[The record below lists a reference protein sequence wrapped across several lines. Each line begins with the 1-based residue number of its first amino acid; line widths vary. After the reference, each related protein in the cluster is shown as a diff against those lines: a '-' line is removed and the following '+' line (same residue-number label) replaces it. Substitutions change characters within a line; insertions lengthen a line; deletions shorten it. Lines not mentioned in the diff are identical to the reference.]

1 MGSMKTIGL
10 VGGVAS
16 GKSLVA
22 KMLIELGAG
31 VLDADRAGH
40 AVLAEDAEV
49 QDALRERWGESV
61 FSSDGTID
69 RKAIARRVF
78 AASDDALAER
88 RFLEKLVH
96 LKIRDRLKT
105 ELSRLAS
112 DGYQVV
118 VLDAA
123 LLFEADWATLC
134 DLVVFV
140 DSARETRLKRA
151 LTRGWS
157 EAEFDSREAAQWPVD
172 DKRLA
177 SDVVLANSGT
187 EADLRAA
194 VRDFWQRNVAA
205 IA

>member
-1 MGSMKTIGL
+1 MKTIGL

-40 AVLAEDAEV
+40 AVLAEDVAV
-49 QDALRERWGESV
+49 QDSLRKRWGESV
-61 FSSDGTID
+61 FNRDGAVD

-78 AASDDALAER
+78 AAGDAALAER

-96 LKIRDRLKT
+96 PKIRDRLKT

-112 DGYQVV
+112 EGHQIV

-140 DSARETRLKRA
+140 DSPRETRLKRA
-151 LTRGWS
+151 LTRGWTES
-157 EAEFDSREAAQWPVD
+157 EFDSREAAQWPVD

-177 SDVVLANSGT
+177 ADVVLANSGT
-187 EADLRAA
+187 EAELRAA
-194 VRDFWQRNVAA
+194 VRDFWRQNVVSTA
-205 IA
+205 

>member
-1 MGSMKTIGL
+1 MKTIGL

-40 AVLAEDAEV
+40 AVLAEDVAV
-49 QDALRERWGESV
+49 QDSLRKRWGESV
-61 FSSDGTID
+61 FNWDGAVD

-78 AASDDALAER
+78 AAGDAALAER

-96 LKIRDRLKT
+96 PKIRDRLKT

-112 DGYQVV
+112 EGHQIV

-140 DSARETRLKRA
+140 DSPRETRLKRA
-151 LTRGWS
+151 LTRGWTES
-157 EAEFDSREAAQWPVD
+157 EFDSREAAQWPVD

-177 SDVVLANSGT
+177 ADVVLANSGT
-187 EADLRAA
+187 EAELRAA
-194 VRDFWQRNVAA
+194 VRDFWRQNVVSTA
-205 IA
+205 

>member
-1 MGSMKTIGL
+1 MKTIGL

-22 KMLIELGAG
+22 KMLIERGAG

-40 AVLAEDAEV
+40 AVLAEDVAV
-49 QDALRERWGESV
+49 QHALREHWGGAV
-61 FSSDGTID
+61 FNSDGTVD

-78 AASDDALAER
+78 AAGDVALAER

-96 LKIRDRLKT
+96 PRIRDRLKM
-105 ELSRLAS
+105 ELARLAS
-112 DGYQVV
+112 DRYQVV

-140 DSARETRLKRA
+140 ESPHETRLKRA
-151 LTRGWS
+151 LTRGWT
-157 EAEFDSREAAQWPVD
+157 EAEFTSREAAQWPVN

-177 SDVVLANSGT
+177 ADIVIANNGT
-187 EADLRAA
+187 EAELRAA
-194 VRDFWQRNVAA
+194 VSDFWRQNVAP
-205 IA
+205 IV